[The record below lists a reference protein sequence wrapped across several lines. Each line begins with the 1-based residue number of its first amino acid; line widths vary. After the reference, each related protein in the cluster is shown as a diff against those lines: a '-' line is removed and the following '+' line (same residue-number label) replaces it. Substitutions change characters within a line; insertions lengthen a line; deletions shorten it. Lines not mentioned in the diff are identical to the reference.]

1 MKKQKINI
9 VVGPTAS
16 GKSSLA
22 FQMAKE
28 LSGQIVNAD
37 AFQVYSG
44 LRVLTARPTIQ
55 DENEVPHHLYGYA
68 DNDFQENV
76 QGWLNKACE
85 ILPSLSNPIVVGG
98 TGMYINALINGI
110 NEMPDIP
117 DEIRQSVRQMDIKE
131 VRSLL
136 KGQSVFPDP
145 QRQRRALEV
154 FLATGQTIEYFQ
166 KQPPKKMIDADFY
179 VILVQPPR
187 QIVYDKIAKRLD
199 VMMEQG
205 VIKEVENLLKSNA
218 CGGVLKAIGVKEIAQ
233 FLNKEL
239 TLEQTKEQILLSTR
253 HYAKRQ
259 MTWFRHQITPD
270 LLMSGKA

>member
-9 VVGPTAS
+9 VVGSTAS

-68 DNDFQENV
+68 DNNFQENV

-117 DEIRQSVRQMDIKE
+117 DEVRQSVRQMDIKE

-154 FLATGQTIEYFQ
+154 FLVTGQTIEYFQ
-166 KQPPKKMIDADFY
+166 KQPSKKMIDADFY

-205 VIKEVENLLKSNA
+205 VVQEVENLLKSNA

-270 LLMSGKA
+270 LLMSGKV

>member
-98 TGMYINALINGI
+98 TGMYVNALINGI

-154 FLATGQTIEYFQ
+154 FLATNRTIEYFQ
-166 KQPPKKMIDADFY
+166 KQPSKKMIDADFY

-205 VIKEVENLLKSNA
+205 VIQEVENLLKSNA

-270 LLMSGKA
+270 LLMSGKV